1 MSREQFFS
9 SKKSRIKQKKD
20 QLSELTPDEIN
31 KLTRL
36 FEAKQWEI
44 DTEDG
49 EGNTFDNFSKTL
61 QMLDTEQRKLI
72 LDLTQNYICIEIN
85 EYYKRL
91 VNAFDKFFRAINSNG
106 GKKTHIFILPLI
118 SENDFGKIKSSVFL
132 FYIIKCNCE
141 KLSNRYKDIA
151 CFSLVEITSYCDIDK
166 MYLEQ
171 MQNENNHVCLID
183 DFIGSGDSAGS
194 AVSYLFESKNI
205 PKDNISVV
213 VIAAMQQGIDHLQ
226 TLLIK
231 AYCDTLCQK
240 AITGTGDS
248 EPERIELMNSISN
261 KIGSKEEVYL
271 GYERSEALISLAR
284 TPNNTFPV
292 YWFKKKNKHPPF
304 PR

>member
-91 VNAFDKFFRAINSNG
+91 VNAFDKFFRTINSNG
-106 GKKTHIFILPLI
+106 GKKHIF
-118 SENDFGKIKSSVFL
+118 SSFL
-132 FYIIKCNCE
+132 
-141 KLSNRYKDIA
+141 
-151 CFSLVEITSYCDIDK
+151 
-166 MYLEQ
+166 
-171 MQNENNHVCLID
+171 
-183 DFIGSGDSAGS
+183 
-194 AVSYLFESKNI
+194 
-205 PKDNISVV
+205 
-213 VIAAMQQGIDHLQ
+213 
-226 TLLIK
+226 
-231 AYCDTLCQK
+231 
-240 AITGTGDS
+240 
-248 EPERIELMNSISN
+248 
-261 KIGSKEEVYL
+261 
-271 GYERSEALISLAR
+271 
-284 TPNNTFPV
+284 
-292 YWFKKKNKHPPF
+292 
-304 PR
+304 